1 MPQEG
6 RSPPTTMPG
15 DHAPGRA
22 ASPPRGSD
30 SAPQKLTK
38 AGEATPKRPSTHE
51 NRPRTVHGPP
61 TVPAPGIA
69 PALHIKVPVGILG
82 AGAARLGAG
91 AAPHVRL
98 ARSPDD
104 RVRASSPSCSPAG
117 SARTWALIEARGRMP
132 APRLRRHSWTRSPAA
147 AWIAS
152 PGLPCG
158 SSASRA
164 GVDAAA
170 THAAEF
176 FRRSRPRG
184 RRLSAGAF
192 WSGMPGTGARA
203 DESASRR
210 PTTRIRPGRAAPQDQ
225 RQGHPPL
232 GPPAGYGLLPR
243 LDRDAVHVLVPAG
256 HVPSGGRDAECDH
269 VIAADVRGGPVLAFD
284 ERADVDPAGVVPDR
298 RAQRL
303 VASTWIPRA
312 LLRSTARERG
322 GPVGERP
329 WSSGRGTS
337 TRPPRG
343 SRRAGRISGGG
354 SATRRRSSGAHRGPD
369 HGRGREEARCC
380 CPPPGDA
387 DRGRRE
393 Q

>member
-15 DHAPGRA
+15 DRAPGRT

-38 AGEATPKRPSTHE
+38 AGEATPKRPSHE

-61 TVPAPGIA
+61 TSPAPGIA
-69 PALHIKVPVGILG
+69 PALHIKVPVGVLG

-117 SARTWALIEARGRMP
+117 NARTWALIEARGGMP

-164 GVDAAA
+164 GADAAA
-170 THAAEF
+170 TYAAEF

-192 WSGMPGTGARA
+192 WSGVPGAGARA

-210 PTTRIRPGRAAPQDQ
+210 PTTRIRPGRASPQDQ

-243 LDRDAVHVLVPAG
+243 LDRDAIHVLVPAG
-256 HVPSGGRDAECDH
+256 HVPSGGRDAECGSRH
-269 VIAADVRGGPVLAFD
+269 RRRRPRRTGSGVR
-284 ERADVDPAGVVPDR
+284 RACRRRPGRGRTRSSCPAPRRVDVDPSRAAPFDGSRTR
-298 RAQRL
+298 RARGGAPLVVWPEYEHATSSGIASCRSHQRWRL
-303 VASTWIPRA
+303 SHPRA
-312 LLRSTARERG
+312 VVWRS
-322 GPVGERP
+322 
-329 WSSGRGTS
+329 
-337 TRPPRG
+337 PRTG
-343 SRRAGRISGGG
+343 SRARA
-354 SATRRRSSGAHRGPD
+354 
-369 HGRGREEARCC
+369 
-380 CPPPGDA
+380 
-387 DRGRRE
+387 
-393 Q
+393 